1 MQTGPA
7 NPTASFRAEVL
18 RTADRLRGLSEGRLS
33 AVGESGQSA
42 ADRAFEIAVE
52 IVAVTQTARG
62 RPLHHL
68 PRLAPYAVADQLA
81 VVGLE
86 VADLAENGAV
96 APDVLDPIS
105 AELLALRRAI

>member
-18 RTADRLRGLSEGRLS
+18 RTADRLRGLSEGRLN

-42 ADRAFEIAVE
+42 ADRAFQIAVE
-52 IVAVTQTARG
+52 IVAVTQIARG
-62 RPLHHL
+62 GPLHQL

-86 VADLAENGAV
+86 LADAAEEGAV
-96 APDVLDPIS
+96 VVGLLDALS
-105 AELLALRRAI
+105 ADLLALRRAT